1 MSGSSKDSAA
11 RFFALKSGRKVRL
24 PRGGYR
30 GEPQQIKSVRKA
42 RLSREEPQQ
51 VIDLRNPPE
60 KWCYVEKYVPG
71 CFFAWVQTVG
81 IRTEGM
87 TLGITGKP
95 SRVNATD
102 EGCYQPGYTGC
113 RCYVFFGGTWQKRS
127 HPVVECCARKTFGD
141 GLHAPDCRTV
151 TIAALGSQIEEHG

>member
-24 PRGGYR
+24 PRGGHR
-30 GEPQQIKSVRKA
+30 GEPQQIKSDRKA

-60 KWCYVEKYVPG
+60 KWRYVEKYVPG

-95 SRVNATD
+95 PRVNATD

-127 HPVVECCARKTFGD
+127 HPVVECCARKAFGD

-151 TIAALGSQIEEHG
+151 TITALGSQIEEHG